1 MYRRVHAWIGASCG
15 RAPRTTV
22 SLMRECLSLS
32 LLVALCTA
40 ILADG
45 ASTTGGADDWRE
57 DLFLPGI
64 KAQYPRQREE
74 LRQPF
79 ESSLKETHS
88 SAATVAASEVGEKII
103 APGTG
108 FSGLLKPSDE
118 DQFVPRHE
126 TWTYCAAFGAAGLFA
141 VLLIA
146 YNVRRGH
153 SRHPFVDD
161 GDEVCHYSRLEGH
174 GGDVSPKQDIAAVKS
189 CDASDP
195 DAERLVLQPLLEQAI
210 LGRTRRSQCH
220 STRGAGRTDHDE
232 RPAPKSL
239 WSRIVRSSREL
250 FVPEQFASGSTV
262 QAGAVRPTPNHATT
276 LSTLPTI
283 ASRVESLQ
291 EMTEV
296 EKTLWWRT
304 M

>member
-1 MYRRVHAWIGASCG
+1 
-15 RAPRTTV
+15 
-22 SLMRECLSLS
+22 MRECLSLS
-32 LLVALCTA
+32 LLAALCTA
-40 ILADG
+40 FAVDD
-45 ASTTGGADDWRE
+45 ASTAGSADDWRE

-79 ESSLKETHS
+79 ENTVREKQNST
-88 SAATVAASEVGEKII
+88 AAAADSEVGEEII
-103 APGTG
+103 DPSPKV
-108 FSGLLKPSDE
+108 SGLLKSSNDE
-118 DQFVPRHE
+118 KFVPRHE
-126 TWTYCAAFGAAGLFA
+126 AWTYCAAFGTAGLFA
-141 VLLIA
+141 MFLIA
-146 YNVRRGH
+146 YHVHRG
-153 SRHPFVDD
+153 RNRLVDD
-161 GDEVCHYSRLEGH
+161 GDEVCHYSRLHEH
-174 GGDVSPKQDIAAVKS
+174 GGDDSSTKQGVAAAKPY
-189 CDASDP
+189 DASDL
-195 DAERLVLQPLLEQAI
+195 DAERLVLQPLLEQAVS
-210 LGRTRRSQCH
+210 RTTRRSHLH
-220 STRGAGRTDHDE
+220 SVRGAGRTDREE
-232 RPAPKSL
+232 RPVLKSL

-262 QAGAVRPTPNHATT
+262 KATTVNPTPNHATT